1 MKIVYTLF
9 LALVL
14 SLNAQAQNATNQA
27 ENSAKSSR
35 VKNIVSLKAGITDP
49 ILAVVYERLFTP
61 YLGVEAAIG
70 LIGVSIGPKIYLPSL
85 RPNKLNFHTGVIFGA
100 GYFAG
105 GGYSYLPIGINRI
118 TKNNFALSFDV
129 GPQYF
134 FSEDNVFGGEK
145 FGAGATFKFGK
156 AF

>member
-9 LALVL
+9 FFLVL
-14 SLNAQAQNATNQA
+14 SFKAKEQNATTQT
-27 ENSAKSSR
+27 ENSGKSTR

-61 YLGVEAAIG
+61 YLGVELAAG
-70 LIGVSIGPKIYLPSL
+70 LLGASIGPKVILPSL
-85 RPNKLNFHTGVIFGA
+85 RPNKVNFHTGVIFGA

-105 GGYSYLPIGINRI
+105 GSYTYLPIGINRL
-118 TKNNFALSFDV
+118 TKNNFVISLDV
-129 GPQYF
+129 GPQYLF
-134 FSEDNVFGGEK
+134 DGEE
-145 FGAGATFKFGK
+145 FLPGATFKIGK

>member
-1 MKIVYTLF
+1 MKIVYTIFLL
-9 LALVL
+9 LALSVKV
-14 SLNAQAQNATNQA
+14 QAQNATNQV
-27 ENSAKSSR
+27 ENSEKSTR
-35 VKNIVSLKAGITDP
+35 VKNIVSLKAGITEP

-129 GPQYF
+129 GPQYLF
-134 FSEDNVFGGEK
+134 DGEE
-145 FGAGATFKFGK
+145 FLPGATFKIGK